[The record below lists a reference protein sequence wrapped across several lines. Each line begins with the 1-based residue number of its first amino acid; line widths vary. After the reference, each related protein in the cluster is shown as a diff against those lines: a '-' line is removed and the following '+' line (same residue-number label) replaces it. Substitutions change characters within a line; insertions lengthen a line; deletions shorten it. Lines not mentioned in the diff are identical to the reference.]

1 MKDLKGRV
9 AVVTGGGSG
18 IGSGICRALA
28 AEGVKV
34 VVSDIDEDAA
44 AEVADSIR
52 GEGGTAIPVRTDVA
66 QRSDVEALAKRTIAE
81 LGRVDIVC
89 NNAGVL
95 VGGPILETTEDDWQW
110 LLSVNMMG
118 VVHGSQVFAPLFL
131 ERGEG
136 HIVNTASVGGFLSFS
151 TLAIY
156 CASKYAV
163 VGYSEALQMELT
175 PRGIGVSIL
184 CPGMVRTNLSSSDR
198 LRPAKFA
205 HAGGSS
211 QELGDL
217 SAGMEPIEV
226 GGHVV
231 RGIRDN
237 APYIFTHSD
246 FRGMFQQKFDGVL
259 SGFRD

>member
-1 MKDLKGRV
+1 MENLDGRV

-28 AEGVKV
+28 GEGVKV
-34 VVSDIDEDAA
+34 VVSDIDDAA
-44 AEVADSIR
+44 AAQIADSIR
-52 GEGGTAIPVRTDVA
+52 GDGGTAIAVRTDVS
-66 QRSDVEALAKRTIAE
+66 QRADVEALARRTIAE

-156 CASKYAV
+156 CATKYAV
-163 VGYSEALQMELT
+163 VGYSEALHMELA
-175 PRGIGVSIL
+175 PRGVGVSIL
-184 CPGMVRTNLSSSDR
+184 CPGMVRTNLSTSDR
-198 LRPAKFA
+198 SRPAHFGD
-205 HAGGSS
+205 AGGSS
-211 QELGDL
+211 KELGDL
-217 SAGMEPIEV
+217 SQGMEPIEV

-231 RGIRDN
+231 RGIKAN
-237 APYIFTHSD
+237 APFIFTHSD

-259 SGFRD
+259 SAFGA